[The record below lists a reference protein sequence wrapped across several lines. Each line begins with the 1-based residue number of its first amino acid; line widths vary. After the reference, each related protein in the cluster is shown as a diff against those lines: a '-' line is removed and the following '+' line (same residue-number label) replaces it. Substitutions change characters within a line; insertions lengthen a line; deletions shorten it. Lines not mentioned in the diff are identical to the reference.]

1 MLTHLRP
8 ALVLFVLLAAL
19 TGIGYPLAVTGIAQA
34 VFPAQANGSLVTRDS
49 VVIGSSLIGQN
60 FTNEGYFQPRPSAT
74 SAPDPN
80 DSSKSI
86 SSPYNAAAS
95 SGSNL
100 GPTSKVLAERVAGDV
115 DRLKS
120 ERDAPIP
127 VDLVTTSGS
136 GLDPHITP
144 AAARFQIPRVAH
156 ARDLADDQV
165 AALVDRMTEGRTLGF
180 IGEPRVNVLALNLAL
195 DELAGSRPAQ

>member
-19 TGIGYPLAVTGIAQA
+19 TGIGYPLAITGIAQA
-34 VFPAQANGSLVTRDS
+34 IFPAQASGSLLTRDG

-60 FTNEGYFQPRPSAT
+60 FTKEGYFQPRPSAT
-74 SAPDPN
+74 LAPDPN
-80 DSSKSI
+80 DSTKSI

-95 SGSNL
+95 TGSNL
-100 GPTSKVLAERVAGDV
+100 GPTSKALAERVAGDV
-115 DRLKS
+115 ERLKN
-120 ERDAPIP
+120 ERDVPIP
-127 VDLVTTSGS
+127 VDLVTASGS

-144 AAARFQIPRVAH
+144 AAARFQIPRVAQ
-156 ARDLADDQV
+156 ARGLASDQV
-165 AALVDRMTEGRTLGF
+165 AALVDRMTEGRELGF